1 MQKEAD
7 EANRTIEES
16 FKLMRRQI
24 QEEINNIDGLE
35 SVSEKESLARERL
48 TAALDA
54 VETLIGKEMD
64 DIQKEI

>member
-1 MQKEAD
+1 
-7 EANRTIEES
+7 
-16 FKLMRRQI
+16 MRRQI